1 MYIHLSACMSLFHE
15 DDLEILRMVLL
26 VGDLSIN
33 YTSRVQLHLNDFHPQ
48 NIKKS
53 SFHLFFLFLLL
64 FFFISK
70 YFLGHATQHMGSYS
84 PIRGQT
90 HAPCIGSMES

>member
-1 MYIHLSACMSLFHE
+1 MYIHLPACMSLFHE

-26 VGDLSIN
+26 VGDLSVN
-33 YTSRVQLHLNDFHPQ
+33 YTSRVHLNLNDFHPQ

-53 SFHLFFLFLLL
+53 SFHSFFLFLLL
-64 FFFISK
+64 LFISK

-84 PIRGQT
+84 PTRGQT